1 MSRTA
6 MNTLSAIHYYLS
18 EAQESWNKLTDA
30 EKEEIHNLH
39 DEQYSLDYCLRW
51 GESAANEARDYVE
64 GR

>member
-1 MSRTA
+1 MLKTA
-6 MNTLSAIHYYLS
+6 QNTLSKIHYLLS
-18 EAQESWNKLTDA
+18 EAQEAWNELSDA

-51 GESAANEARDYVE
+51 GESAANEARDYAE